1 VLPLKRPC
9 WRARNR
15 PSWVGERSSAGPS
28 PDGEVPPFRASD
40 TPRAGKLM
48 GQLPERCITASSDIR
63 ERSADRRVAF
73 WDRGTRVI
81 LRSVCNATVG
91 LVLICLNSADLHAC
105 PVSLQIENY
114 SSFTILG
121 VKFRQHGADSW
132 DHTSISLYPNNKTT
146 LSWSDAGS
154 FESYDIEVVYSN
166 APDHPQSTTICDVC
180 TVSQITI
187 LNNQINIRG
196 NCNDDQR

>member
-1 VLPLKRPC
+1 
-9 WRARNR
+9 
-15 PSWVGERSSAGPS
+15 
-28 PDGEVPPFRASD
+28 
-40 TPRAGKLM
+40 M

-146 LSWSDAGS
+146 LSWSDVGS
-154 FESYDIEVVYSN
+154 SESYDIEVVYSN